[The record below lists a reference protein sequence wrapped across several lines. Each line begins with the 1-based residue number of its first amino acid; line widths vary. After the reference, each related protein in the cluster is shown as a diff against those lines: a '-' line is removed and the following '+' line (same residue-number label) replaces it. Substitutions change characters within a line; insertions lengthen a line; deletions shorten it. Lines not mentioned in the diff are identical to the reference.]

1 MSSSTNI
8 TIADKPQGIALSSSK
23 VSFFSA
29 CMMWALAAIFY
40 FYDYLLQVSP
50 SAMKPELM
58 MSLAKHAEDFGS
70 LSAYCLYA
78 YGLMQIPAGILL
90 DKFGPRRIIT
100 VASCLCAIGSL
111 VFGAS
116 TSLWQAKIGRL
127 LIGAGAGFALLT
139 CLKIACQWFPRNRYA
154 FMTGLTVTVGFLGAA
169 VGLSSV
175 AEIVAALG
183 WRESMYWGGLVG
195 LIISVLLWFVVRDK
209 ENDTADINYD
219 AKTKSTCGSISGLN
233 SKAPFSAQMSNIGQ
247 GLFSI
252 MKCKQTWVASLFAGL
267 MFVPTLAFGGLWG
280 IPFLQEAHGF
290 DRATAGKCASLIYIG
305 FMLGGAFWGFISDY
319 LRRRNMPMI
328 IANICLLI
336 VTLILIYAKGL
347 PLLTMQT
354 LLFSL
359 GFFGSAFILAF
370 AVIAEINPAHLAA
383 TASGFANALNTLWG
397 ALAQPLIGKIL
408 DITAKDSIV
417 AGGEHVFS
425 LADYQHAF
433 IALPVCLVI
442 SFIFLIFL
450 KETKGQYKHG

>member
-1 MSSSTNI
+1 MSSNPTLTI
-8 TIADKPQGIALSSSK
+8 TEKPKVIALSSSK
-23 VSFFSA
+23 VSFISA

-58 MSLAKHAEDFGS
+58 LSLAKHAEDFGS

-78 YGLMQIPAGILL
+78 YGFMQIPAGVLL

-100 VASCLCAIGSL
+100 LASCLCAVGSL
-111 VFGAS
+111 VFAAS
-116 TSLWQAKIGRL
+116 EVLWQAKVGRL

-183 WRESMYWGGLVG
+183 WRESMYWGGIVG
-195 LIISVLLWFVVRDK
+195 LVISVLLWFIVRDK
-209 ENDTADINYD
+209 NVEADTVCNTTTQDYGII
-219 AKTKSTCGSISGLN
+219 KGL
-233 SKAPFSAQMSNIGQ
+233 S
-247 GLFSI
+247 LI
-252 MKCKQTWVASLFAGL
+252 MKSKQTWIAALFAGL

-290 DRATAGKCASLIYIG
+290 DRATAGKCASLIYVG
-305 FMLGGAFWGFISDY
+305 FMLGGAFWGFLSDY
-319 LRRRNMPMI
+319 FRVRNLPMI
-328 IANICLLI
+328 IANIALLV
-336 VTLILIYAKGL
+336 VTLVVIYAEGL
-347 PLLTMQT
+347 PLFAMQT

-370 AVIAEINPAHLAA
+370 AVIAEINPAHLGA

-397 ALAQPLIGKIL
+397 ALAQPLIGKVL
-408 DITAKDSIV
+408 DMTVKTPV
-417 AGGEHVFS
+417 MVGGEQVFS
-425 LADYQHAF
+425 LVEYQQAF

-442 SFIFLIFL
+442 SFVFLLFL
-450 KETKGQYKHG
+450 KETRGQYKH